1 MLSKFY
7 IKEMDCPVEIKEL
20 EENFKSI
27 KGIVKV
33 EYDTL
38 KRVIVVEHHNIETKI
53 IKAISSLGYTPEI
66 ITDNKIQHN
75 IAEEI
80 TCHCDSCECGQE
92 QIIKQKSNFVSNIVK
107 YLFLII
113 SIALF
118 IGGVVSQFVLDLG
131 LYSLIFYIPSAVIGG
146 YKVFKK
152 AFFSLKN
159 LNLNMNVLMSLAV
172 IGALIIGE
180 YIEVSVIVILFSV
193 ASSIE
198 SFTLD
203 RARDSINKLLSIKTK
218 TARVINN
225 DGGNIEEAVEDVN
238 IGSTILIRASERIPM
253 DGEVIEGLSDVDQS
267 PITGESK
274 HVSKTQG
281 DEVFAGTININSTLK
296 IRVTKVFKDTVL
308 EKIIYMVQHA
318 NAQKTKLEG
327 FIDKFSKV
335 YTPIIILICIL
346 IAVLPP
352 VILGGNWISWIYKA
366 LTILL
371 IGCPCA
377 FVISTP
383 VTIIGG
389 ITRASKNGIL
399 LKGGVYLEKFDQIK
413 NLAFDKTGTLTYG
426 NMALE
431 SVIPLN
437 GTSVQALYNIAYSL
451 EKDSEHPIAKAVV
464 KGVNGKY
471 SVENKKVDNFTIL
484 EGRGV
489 KGSIDGISYN
499 IGSHRYFHDLG
510 LCEKENHELILEK
523 EKQGKTIVI
532 IGDEE
537 RLLGALTI
545 TDGLRDDIKDS
556 LSELKANGIENI
568 IMLTGD
574 NYETAKSISER
585 AGIDIFHSEL
595 LPEDKVDKIRS
606 YSDIAM
612 VGDGINDAPALAVAD
627 IGIAMGTGTDVS
639 IETAD
644 VILIKNDIHKL
655 SFLKQLSKRAL
666 KLIKQNI
673 FIAFGIKLLFFILA
687 LLGIATLWMAVIG
700 DVGASIIVILNGLRV
715 IRQK

>member
-1 MLSKFY
+1 M
-7 IKEMDCPVEIKEL
+7 
-20 EENFKSI
+20 
-27 KGIVKV
+27 
-33 EYDTL
+33 
-38 KRVIVVEHHNIETKI
+38 
-53 IKAISSLGYTPEI
+53 
-66 ITDNKIQHN
+66 
-75 IAEEI
+75 
-80 TCHCDSCECGQE
+80 
-92 QIIKQKSNFVSNIVK
+92 
-107 YLFLII
+107 
-113 SIALF
+113 
-118 IGGVVSQFVLDLG
+118 
-131 LYSLIFYIPSAVIGG
+131 
-146 YKVFKK
+146 
-152 AFFSLKN
+152 
-159 LNLNMNVLMSLAV
+159 
-172 IGALIIGE
+172 
-180 YIEVSVIVILFSV
+180 
-193 ASSIE
+193 
-198 SFTLD
+198 
-203 RARDSINKLLSIKTK
+203 
-218 TARVINN
+218 
-225 DGGNIEEAVEDVN
+225 EDVN
-238 IGSTILIRASERIPM
+238 IGSTILIRPSERIPM

-274 HVSKTQG
+274 YVSKTQG

-296 IRVTKVFKDTVL
+296 VRVTKVFKDTVL

-346 IAVLPP
+346 TAVLPP

-389 ITRASKNGIL
+389 ITRASKSGIL

-426 NMALE
+426 QMSLE

-437 GTSVQALYNIAYSL
+437 GTTEQVLYNVAYNL
-451 EKDSEHPIAKAVV
+451 EKDSEHSIARAVIE
-464 KGVNGKY
+464 GIEGKY
-471 SVENKKVDNFTIL
+471 DVEHKKVADFSIL

-489 KGSIDGISYN
+489 KGTIDGISYN

-545 TDGLRDDIKDS
+545 TDELRDDIKDS

-574 NYETAKSISER
+574 NYETAKTISER

-595 LPEDKVDKIRS
+595 LPEDKVEKIRS
-606 YSDIAM
+606 YSGIAM

-655 SFLKQLSKRAL
+655 SFLKKLSRRTL
-666 KLIKQNI
+666 RLIKQNI